1 MRNDARRRGR
11 PGAIAAAAI
20 GGMGRASGRALENA
34 LGGAERTRVIVLL
47 AAVLAGA
54 GVGFA
59 VTGDLAA
66 LSWRAAFL
74 VLAFPAFVLAW
85 LIFRLPEPA
94 RGGSGALASP
104 KTPAGEP
111 GDGDPATDAQ
121 RLARER
127 GLEPDP
133 ELLLTRDPRR
143 LGIFAATRYVLRIR
157 TNVVLISASACG
169 YFFLAGVQTFG
180 VEFVTKQYG
189 IGQALGTL
197 VLLVVGV

>member
-1 MRNDARRRGR
+1 MPPAGGGPVRSLPPRSAGWAGQVDAPWRTRSAGPLVASLVGDYFPAAERGR
-11 PGAIAAAAI
+11 IYGY
-20 GGMGRASGRALENA
+20 
-34 LGGAERTRVIVLL
+34 VL
-47 AAVLAGA
+47 AGELAGA

-74 VLAFPAFVLAW
+74 VLALPAFVLAW

-133 ELLLTRDPRR
+133 ALLLT
-143 LGIFAATRYVLRIR
+143 
-157 TNVVLISASACG
+157 
-169 YFFLAGVQTFG
+169 LA
-180 VEFVTKQYG
+180 
-189 IGQALGTL
+189 
-197 VLLVVGV
+197 

>member
-1 MRNDARRRGR
+1 MRADARRRR
-11 PGAIAAAAI
+11 RLGAIAAAAI
-20 GGMGRASGRALENA
+20 GGMGRPSGRALEDP
-34 LGGAERTRVIVLL
+34 L
-47 AAVLAGA
+47 AGELAGA

-104 KTPAGEP
+104 KTPAQEP

-127 GLEPDP
+127 GL
-133 ELLLTRDPRR
+133 
-143 LGIFAATRYVLRIR
+143 
-157 TNVVLISASACG
+157 
-169 YFFLAGVQTFG
+169 
-180 VEFVTKQYG
+180 
-189 IGQALGTL
+189 
-197 VLLVVGV
+197 